1 MQTKEENRE
10 EVPEVNESEENINQ
24 DGLDAPI
31 QDPEIEKL
39 QTQQIPIDV
48 LEGLLQM
55 MESDPEQLL
64 GIMEQYPELQEM
76 LQQDIMNMNG
86 GQI

>member
-1 MQTKEENRE
+1 
-10 EVPEVNESEENINQ
+10 
-24 DGLDAPI
+24 
-31 QDPEIEKL
+31 
-39 QTQQIPIDV
+39 
-48 LEGLLQM
+48 M